1 MPRRYM
7 FFSLFMACLFMAPVA
22 HATDPATPDEAKAL
36 AEKAA
41 AHMSAVGP
49 EKAIADFNDAAG
61 GFVDRELFV
70 VVYDPDN
77 KIVGSYGVPVLR
89 GKDATTLKDV
99 EGKEFGKD
107 IIALAKSQGS
117 GWVDY
122 RMTNPATR
130 KVGLKTSWVIRVGD
144 YILFVG
150 AFKS

>member
-1 MPRRYM
+1 MLM
-7 FFSLFMACLFMAPVA
+7 SLTLACILTASA
-22 HATDPATPDEAKAL
+22 ARAADPATPDEAKAL

-41 AHMSAVGP
+41 AHMAAVGP
-49 EKAIADFNDAAG
+49 DKAIADFNDANG

-70 VVYDPDN
+70 VVYTPDN

-99 EGKEFGKD
+99 EGREFGKD

-122 RMTNPATR
+122 RMTNPATK